1 MATYEWSFEEKMRF
15 AQMPNSEYGRLLCEQ
30 QKVDNS
36 SIFGCI
42 LGPDGR
48 GDDNG
53 VVAAGTSRGHVYAWD
68 VATKVQISPAPCD
81 VRQTCKNPKPW
92 DAKVGGI
99 YAMALIPG
107 QTKPVLAVG
116 GDRGV
121 CLAAW
126 EPESWPAP
134 RVHQSPIDDN
144 PDGSRPPPPEC
155 NALAVHDARLVCGDG
170 DGAVRRRDV
179 ETGKIVET
187 CKAHADMVLALSL
200 AEEAGVVATASE
212 DGDACLVD
220 FRQKDAVVKR
230 FSGVAATA
238 RTAAAAAGVAEGQ
251 GWCGAVHADPRANW
265 VTIAG
270 GVDGPTESIGGG
282 RESLGGWLATFYAPT
297 GNLSRCFATK
307 APIRVLQPDAT
318 RGLLLAGGD
327 NADLLT
333 LPLHDCSSTA
343 APRRIRVPSPAI
355 YSIAVGDAPGRL
367 LRANQLDGDDSG
379 APPVVLTAGPAPFV
393 SVSAGDQ
400 YLHHLKLLQGEPL

>member
-1 MATYEWSFEEKMRF
+1 
-15 AQMPNSEYGRLLCEQ
+15 
-30 QKVDNS
+30 
-36 SIFGCI
+36 
-42 LGPDGR
+42 
-48 GDDNG
+48 
-53 VVAAGTSRGHVYAWD
+53 
-68 VATKVQISPAPCD
+68 
-81 VRQTCKNPKPW
+81 
-92 DAKVGGI
+92 
-99 YAMALIPG
+99 
-107 QTKPVLAVG
+107 
-116 GDRGV
+116 
-121 CLAAW
+121 
-126 EPESWPAP
+126 
-134 RVHQSPIDDN
+134 
-144 PDGSRPPPPEC
+144 
-155 NALAVHDARLVCGDG
+155 
-170 DGAVRRRDV
+170 
-179 ETGKIVET
+179 
-187 CKAHADMVLALSL
+187 MVLALSL

-400 YLHHLKLLQGEPL
+400 RGRRVNQSGRRRRRGRGVDIPRRRVSWRRRRDRGDERHTAGTSTTSNCSKGSRSSKVIFGRVRWPVGYRRDPSPRPGRVVLRSYYPRQTT